1 MQPPDDTG
9 VTLFCDLSALTA
21 AQRQRH
27 RELALQLRP
36 RVAMFIEIADG
47 YRARFDGNVDE
58 SVAEFCELEQRCC
71 PFFTLTLRRDGADSE
86 LEVTGPG
93 DVKPFIR
100 AEFGIVE
107 ADLQHD

>member
-1 MQPPDDTG
+1 MQPPDDTE
-9 VTLFCDLSALTA
+9 VTLFCDLSALTS

-36 RVAMFIEIADG
+36 RVARFVELADG

-58 SVAEFCELEQRCC
+58 SLAEFCELEQLCC
-71 PFFTLTLRRDGADSE
+71 PFFSLKRRGDGAASE

-100 AEFGIVE
+100 AEFGIAD